1 MINETG
7 NTENTNFAD
16 EGVSSSFETTSRS
29 GSSRIGQVKDLGRK
43 SLGPLVGV
51 LSRHKGDF
59 SPYLDALTKALQSG
73 AQSLQNDQSTDAE
86 KFIAQY
92 FTEGATWLGQW
103 KEKLHFNSAE
113 EFMSLLEEEGKKR
126 PAILFGASYFA
137 GLILGRFGRHLGK
150 TMRSSSENIH

>member
-7 NTENTNFAD
+7 NTENTNFSED
-16 EGVSSSFETTSRS
+16 RS
-29 GSSRIGQVKDLGRK
+29 GSGMGQVKDLGRK
-43 SLGPLVGV
+43 SLEPLMGV

-59 SPYLDALTKALQSG
+59 SPYFDALTKALTSG
-73 AQSLQNDQSTDAE
+73 AQSLQTEQSSEAE

-92 FTEGATWLGQW
+92 FTDGADWLTEW
-103 KEKLHFNSAE
+103 KDKLAANSSDD
-113 EFMSLLEEEGKKR
+113 FMRLLEEEGRKR

-150 TMRSSSENIH
+150 TMRSSTDSIH

>member
-16 EGVSSSFETTSRS
+16 EVGSSSFENSGERS
-29 GSSRIGQVKDLGRK
+29 SGMGQVKDLGRK
-43 SLGPLVGV
+43 SLEPLVGV

-59 SPYLDALTKALQSG
+59 SPYLDALTKALTSG
-73 AQSLQNDQSTDAE
+73 AQSLQTDQSSEAE

-92 FTEGATWLGQW
+92 FTDGADWLTQW
-103 KEKLHFNSAE
+103 KDKLAGNSADD
-113 EFMSLLEEEGKKR
+113 FMRLLEEEGRKR

-150 TMRSSSENIH
+150 TMRSSTDNIH

>member
-16 EGVSSSFETTSRS
+16 EGGPSSYETS
-29 GSSRIGQVKDLGRK
+29 GSSSSRIGQVKDLGKK
-43 SLGPLVGV
+43 SLEPLVGV

-73 AQSLQNDQSTDAE
+73 VQSLQGEESSDAE

-92 FTEGATWLGQW
+92 LTDGADWLGQW
-103 KEKLHFNSAE
+103 KDKLHVNSPD
-113 EFMSLLEEEGKKR
+113 EFMSLLEEEGKKH

-150 TMRSSSENIH
+150 TMRSSTENIH

>member
-16 EGVSSSFETTSRS
+16 EAGQSSYESS
-29 GSSRIGQVKDLGRK
+29 GNSNSKIGQIKDLGRK
-43 SLGPLVGV
+43 SLEPLVGV

-73 AQSLQNDQSTDAE
+73 AQSLQGDQSSEAE
-86 KFIAQY
+86 KYIAQY
-92 FTEGATWLGQW
+92 FTEGADWLGQW
-103 KEKLHFNSAE
+103 KNKLHVNSPD

-150 TMRSSSENIH
+150 TMSSSTENIH

>member
-16 EGVSSSFETTSRS
+16 EVSSTTFESQGKDNSRL
-29 GSSRIGQVKDLGRK
+29 GQVKELGRK
-43 SLGPLVGV
+43 SLEPLVGV
-51 LSRHKGDF
+51 LSRHKGDI

-73 AQSLQNDQSTDAE
+73 AQSLQGEQSSDAE
-86 KFIAQY
+86 KYIAQY
-92 FTEGATWLGQW
+92 FTEGSEWLGQW
-103 KEKLHFNSAE
+103 KEKLAVNSTDQ
-113 EFMSLLEEEGKKR
+113 FMHLLEEEGRKR

-150 TMRSSSENIH
+150 TMVSSNENIH

>member
-16 EGVSSSFETTSRS
+16 GGSRS
-29 GSSRIGQVKDLGRK
+29 GMGQIKDLGKK
-43 SLGPLVGV
+43 SLEPLMGV

-59 SPYLDALTKALQSG
+59 SPYLEALTKALTSG
-73 AQSLQNDQSTDAE
+73 AQSLQNENASDAE

-92 FTEGATWLGQW
+92 FTDGAEWLTQW
-103 KEKLHFNSAE
+103 KDKFAQTSSDDFLR
-113 EFMSLLEEEGKKR
+113 LLEEEGRKR

-150 TMRSSSENIH
+150 TMRTSTDNIH

>member
-16 EGVSSSFETTSRS
+16 EVSQSSYKTSDKS
-29 GSSRIGQVKDLGRK
+29 SSRIGQVKDLGRK
-43 SLGPLVGV
+43 GLEPLVGV

-73 AQSLQNDQSTDAE
+73 AQSLQGDQSSEAE
-86 KFIAQY
+86 KYIAQY
-92 FTEGATWLGQW
+92 FTEGADWIGQW
-103 KEKLHFNSAE
+103 KEKLHVTSPD

-137 GLILGRFGRHLGK
+137 GMILGRFGRHLGK
-150 TMRSSSENIH
+150 TIRSSSENIH